1 MSIRSHVFRIKG
13 AGEHVIIVSIRWC
26 RYVTFAPGT
35 MVIQQGEVGF
45 YLALITE
52 GDVEV
57 CTMPRTGA
65 KTDEKAGGVA
75 SAKSVEH
82 DMNLLSHLLER
93 SQAAAGKLQTM
104 MRPHGL
110 YCIAERHAGDILGA
124 THHLDTSDHR
134 LKFS

>member
-1 MSIRSHVFRIKG
+1 
-13 AGEHVIIVSIRWC
+13 
-26 RYVTFAPGT
+26 

-82 DMNLLSHLLER
+82 DMSLLSHLLER

-124 THHLDTSDHR
+124 THHLDTSDH
-134 LKFS
+134 